1 MLSEQRYCRN
11 IKNDVEHSE
20 NPCDEYNIHQLHAY
34 HLPSPPLARASS
46 RLRPA
51 YRSQMPAQISKSHNS
66 RTLYFP
72 LYIRSSPK
80 AYREHST
87 KTSNIAHP
95 HFAQMPSAINIS
107 QLFVL
112 SNSSRYIWITP
123 AARQRQRA
131 TALSSI
137 ALLSSLRRPRWIARA
152 GFRFIAFMRHQ
163 NQKK

>member
-1 MLSEQRYCRN
+1 MPKNIIVQSFSQSLDLHSSHPLS
-11 IKNDVEHSE
+11 
-20 NPCDEYNIHQLHAY
+20 
-34 HLPSPPLARASS
+34 PSPRSITRASS

-87 KTSNIAHP
+87 KTSNITHP
-95 HFAQMPSAINIS
+95 HFAQIPSAINIS
-107 QLFVL
+107 QLFVPL
-112 SNSSRYIWITP
+112 NSSRYIWIAP
-123 AARQRQRA
+123 VARQRQRA

-137 ALLSSLRRPRWIARA
+137 ALLSSPRRPA
-152 GFRFIAFMRHQ
+152 GSRGAAA
-163 NQKK
+163 

>member
-1 MLSEQRYCRN
+1 MPKNIIVQSFSQSLDLHSSHPLS
-11 IKNDVEHSE
+11 
-20 NPCDEYNIHQLHAY
+20 
-34 HLPSPPLARASS
+34 PSPRSITRAPS

-51 YRSQMPAQISKSHNS
+51 YRNQMPEQISKSHNS

-95 HFAQMPSAINIS
+95 HFAQIPSAINIS

-112 SNSSRYIWITP
+112 LNSSRYIWIAP

-131 TALSSI
+131 TALSST
-137 ALLSSLRRPRWIARA
+137 ALTPFHAAPLDREGQRYCQCSKL
-152 GFRFIAFMRHQ
+152 
-163 NQKK
+163 